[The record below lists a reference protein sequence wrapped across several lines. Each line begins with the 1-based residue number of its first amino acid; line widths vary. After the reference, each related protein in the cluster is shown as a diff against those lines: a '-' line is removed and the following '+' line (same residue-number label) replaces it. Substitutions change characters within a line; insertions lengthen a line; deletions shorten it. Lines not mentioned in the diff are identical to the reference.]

1 MKKFTII
8 TCFVACVM
16 VLLAHVGSMFI
27 TASTY
32 VSYTGTIMMMEK
44 IGSMCVTLSAAFAV
58 ILAWLAGKLAK
69 PIKTLGV
76 TIGVTS
82 GVLLC
87 VIGVM
92 CANDL
97 HEATNYMMRF
107 LLILGLLLAVI
118 WLVGGMIRRHLTE
131 RKEV

>member
-1 MKKFTII
+1 MKKYTII

-16 VLLAHVGSMFI
+16 VLFAHVGSMLI

-32 VSYTGTIMMMEK
+32 VSYTGTSMMMER
-44 IGSMCVTLSAAFAV
+44 IGSVCVTLSAAFAV
-58 ILAWLAGKLAK
+58 VLAWLAGKLAE
-69 PIKTLGV
+69 PIKTLGF

-82 GVLLC
+82 GILLC
-87 VIGVM
+87 LIGVM

-107 LLILGLLLAVI
+107 LLILGLLLAI
-118 WLVGGMIRRHLTE
+118 LWLVGNMIRRHLTE
-131 RKEV
+131 RK